1 MNLDMV
7 NDPMNIVDHVLK
19 HSIEFVEEKCVGC
32 TACMRVCPTEA
43 IRIRNGKA
51 RVKRWLCIDCGECL
65 RVCRHGAI
73 EARTDSLQDLKRYR
87 YRIAIP
93 EVSIYGQF
101 VKDILPDDILRGILA
116 IGFDEIIEA
125 GSIAEKV
132 TYFMREYIRDYQGPR
147 PLMSSFCP
155 AVVRVIQ
162 IRFPELI
169 DLIVPIDSVV
179 ELAVKDLKKKRSAE
193 LGIPFQEIGAF
204 YLVGCPAR
212 ARTIHSPDIGRK
224 TYIDGAIAINSIYKD
239 LLFAIKGMS
248 KHEGSSFQLCSGI
261 GIGWGALGGEK
272 MAIGLDDCLAV
283 SGIQNLL
290 KIIEEI
296 DNYKLSDI
304 DYVECRACYGGCAGG
319 PLMVD
324 NPYRGKAKIEKL
336 TKKYANFKTIPEN
349 EIRDSFERYRR
360 YFEKR
365 YTPREVELIDR
376 NTSVAIEKL
385 ARRDNIL
392 ASLPGIDCGS
402 CGSPTC
408 KALAD
413 DIVKGEASI
422 TYCIFKLKEE
432 FLKRKKGTHEE
443 RGEGGDKS

>member
-1 MNLDMV
+1 MAQQLISGTNH
-7 NDPMNIVDHVLK
+7 IFK
-19 HSIEFVEEKCVGC
+19 HSVEFIEDRCVGC

-43 IRIRNGKA
+43 IRIREGKA
-51 RVKRWLCIDCGECL
+51 RVKKGLCIDCGECL
-65 RVCRHGAI
+65 RVCRHNAV
-73 EARTDSLQDLKRYR
+73 EARTDSLQDLKKYR
-87 YRIAIP
+87 YTIAIP

-101 VKDILPDDILRGILA
+101 VKDILPDEILKGVLA
-116 IGFDEIIEA
+116 LGFDEILEA

-132 TYFMREYIRDYQGPR
+132 TYFMREYIRDYRGPR

-169 DLIVPIDSVV
+169 ELVVPIDSVV
-179 ELAVKDLKKKRSAE
+179 ELAVKDLKRKRSE
-193 LGIPFQEIGAF
+193 EKGMPVDTIGAF

-212 ARTIHSPDIGRK
+212 ARTIHMPDIGRK
-224 TYIDGAIAINSIYKD
+224 TYIDGAIAINSIYKE
-239 LLFAIKGMS
+239 LLFAIKGL
-248 KHEGSSFQLCSGI
+248 KKGKEDNIQLCSGI

-272 MAIGLDDCLAV
+272 NAIGLDDCLAV

-296 DNYKLSDI
+296 DNYMLSDI

-336 TKKYANFKTIPEN
+336 TRKYGTQLSISEK
-349 EIRDSFERYRR
+349 EIRDSFERYRK

-365 YTPREVELIDR
+365 YSPREVEPIDR

-385 ARRDNIL
+385 AKRERIL

-413 DIVKGEASI
+413 DIVRGEASI

-432 FLKRKKGTHEE
+432 FLKRKKGNQQN
-443 RGEGGDKS
+443 